1 MSNTS
6 ESIRLL
12 ESVSDASI
20 RNTLALEL
28 AESKDPEV
36 LKVLIELINRP
47 DLRDSRGTLVYCLK
61 FYDPEPHFNL
71 LIELATDGNW
81 EVAHEGFEIL
91 NSIEKMS
98 GPQATTAYRCIKSC
112 SENEKTEEWRKALL
126 KRLIESFDR

>member
-1 MSNTS
+1 MSNSS

-36 LKVLIELINRP
+36 LKILIELINRP

-71 LIELATDGNW
+71 LMELVTDGNW

-91 NSIEKMS
+91 NSIDKIIGM
-98 GPQATTAYRCIKSC
+98 QAASAYERLKSC
-112 SENEKTEEWRKALL
+112 SENESSEEWRKALL
-126 KRLIESFDR
+126 IKLIELFDI